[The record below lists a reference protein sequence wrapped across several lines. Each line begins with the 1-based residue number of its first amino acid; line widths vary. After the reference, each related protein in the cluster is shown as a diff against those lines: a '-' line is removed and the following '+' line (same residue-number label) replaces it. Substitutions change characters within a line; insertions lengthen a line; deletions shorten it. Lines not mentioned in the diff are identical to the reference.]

1 MKELCTFFV
10 GQAGVQ
16 AASAVW
22 EMLCLEHGVCRD
34 GNIKYEPTL
43 QEHRELNTVFEQ
55 LIPHDKYVPRAV
67 LADLEPSVIGKL
79 NLNRYVGLLLQT
91 SEFLQNSG

>member
-22 EMLCLEHGVCRD
+22 EML
-34 GNIKYEPTL
+34 KYEPTL
-43 QEHRELNTVFEQ
+43 QEHRELNTIFEQ
-55 LIPHDKYVPRAV
+55 LTPHDKYVPRAV
-67 LADLEPSVIGKL
+67 LADLEPSVIGKFEIL
-79 NLNRYVGLLLQT
+79 SKITLHNMGRN
-91 SEFLQNSG
+91 